1 MSMQEER
8 LRILQMIADG
18 NITAQEGAELLD
30 ALGQG
35 KATDQPVS
43 QEGGKP
49 RWLRVQVWEKGKAAV
64 NIRVPWGLVAVGLK
78 IAHRFVPDQMGDV
91 QAALEEA
98 LVEGKLGKIAEVEDA
113 EDNERVVISV
123 E

>member
-1 MSMQEER
+1 MNMKEER

-18 NITAQEGAELLD
+18 SVTAEEGAVLLE
-30 ALGQG
+30 ALESG
-35 KATDQPVS
+35 KDVS
-43 QEGGKP
+43 QPLPESGKP
-49 RWLRVQVWEKGKAAV
+49 RWLRVQVWEKGKPAV

-78 IAHRFVPDQMGDV
+78 VARRFVPEEMDSV

-98 LVEGKLGKIAEVEDA
+98 LAEGKLGKIVEVEDE
-113 EDNERVVISV
+113 EDNERVVVSI